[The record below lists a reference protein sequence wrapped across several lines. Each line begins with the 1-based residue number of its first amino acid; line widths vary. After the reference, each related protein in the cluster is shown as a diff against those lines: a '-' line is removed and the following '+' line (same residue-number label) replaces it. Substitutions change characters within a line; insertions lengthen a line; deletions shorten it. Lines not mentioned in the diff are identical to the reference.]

1 MREDKIISTGAAT
14 TTIITMAALPTS
26 FFLARF
32 KIGGL

>member
-1 MREDKIISTGAAT
+1 MREDKIISTGAA